1 LSVISCQFL
10 IFDFCLLIFDFA
22 FSMAHYPKD
31 IKPWS
36 RLDSETVYTCRIFS
50 LRKDR
55 NRSPRDGREHDFFVL
70 DSGDWVNIIPV
81 TPDDEVV
88 LIHQYRHGIDDIT
101 LEIPGGMVDPHD
113 PSPLHAARREMQEE
127 TGYDTDDVIPLGAI
141 HPNPAIQGNRCH
153 TFLARNVSKQFETNF
168 DTTEETEVVL
178 VPYRQIP
185 DLVRQGRITHALV
198 VTAFYWYE
206 LLRQAKL

>member
-1 LSVISCQFL
+1 
-10 IFDFCLLIFDFA
+10 
-22 FSMAHYPKD
+22 MAYHPKA
-31 IKPWS
+31 IRPWS

-70 DSGDWVNIIPV
+70 DSGDWVNIVPI
-81 TPDDEVV
+81 TANDEVV

-185 DLVRQGRITHALV
+185 DLVRQGSITHALV

-206 LLRQAKL
+206 LLRQAQR

>member
-1 LSVISCQFL
+1 
-10 IFDFCLLIFDFA
+10 
-22 FSMAHYPKD
+22 MATRPKN
-31 IKPWS
+31 IKPWQ

-50 LRKDR
+50 LRKDH

-70 DSGDWVNIIPV
+70 DSGDWVNIVPV
-81 TPDDEVV
+81 TSDNHIV

-127 TGYDTDDVIPLGAI
+127 TGYDSDEVISLGSI
-141 HPNPAIQGNRCH
+141 HPNPAIQGNRCF
-153 TFLARNVSKQFETNF
+153 TFLARNAEKRCDPQF
-168 DTTEETEVVL
+168 DSTEETEVIL
-178 VPYRQIP
+178 VPYPQIP
-185 DLVRQGRITHALV
+185 DLVRQGKISDALV

-206 LLRQAKL
+206 LFQRG

>member
-1 LSVISCQFL
+1 MSKRSLHNLQR
-10 IFDFCLLIFDFA
+10 
-22 FSMAHYPKD
+22 
-31 IKPWS
+31 WQ
-36 RLDSETVYTCRIFS
+36 RLETETVYSCRIFS
-50 LRKDR
+50 LQKNR

-81 TPDDEVV
+81 TPDDQVV
-88 LIHQYRHGIDDIT
+88 LIHQYRHGIEEFT

-127 TGYDTDDVIPLGAI
+127 TGYDSEDIIPLGAI

-153 TFLARNVSKQFETNF
+153 TFLARNVEKRFETHF
-168 DTTEETEVVL
+168 DTTEETETIL
-178 VPYRQIP
+178 VPSVQLP

-198 VTAFYWYE
+198 VTAFYWYD
-206 LLRQAKL
+206 LLRRA

>member
-1 LSVISCQFL
+1 
-10 IFDFCLLIFDFA
+10 
-22 FSMAHYPKD
+22 MADRSHKK
-31 IKPWS
+31 IQPWQ
-36 RLDSETVYTCRIFS
+36 RLDSETLYTCRIFS

-70 DSGDWVNIIPV
+70 DSGDWVNIVPV
-81 TPDDEVV
+81 TADDQVV

-127 TGYDTDDVIPLGAI
+127 TGYDSDDIVPLGSI

-153 TFLARNVSKQFETNF
+153 TFLARNVEKRFEPHF
-168 DTTEETEVVL
+168 DTTEEAEVLL
-178 VPYRQIP
+178 VPAAQLP
-185 DLVRQGRITHALV
+185 ELVQQGKITHALV
-198 VTAFYWYE
+198 VTAFYWYD
-206 LLRQAKL
+206 LLKRK

>member
-1 LSVISCQFL
+1 
-10 IFDFCLLIFDFA
+10 
-22 FSMAHYPKD
+22 MAERFPKN

-70 DSGDWVNIIPV
+70 DSGDWVNIIPI
-81 TPDDEVV
+81 TANDEVV

-127 TGYDTDDVIPLGAI
+127 TGYDSADVVPLGTV
-141 HPNPAIQGNRCH
+141 HPNPAIQGNRLH
-153 TFLARNVSKQFETNF
+153 TFLARNVELTGAVSF
-168 DTTEETEVVL
+168 DSTEETEVVL
-178 VPYRQIP
+178 VPLDGVDALI
-185 DLVRQGRITHALV
+185 RQGVISHALV
-198 VTAFYWYE
+198 VVAFHHLMLHE
-206 LLRQAKL
+206 GKRSAAGTG

>member
-1 LSVISCQFL
+1 
-10 IFDFCLLIFDFA
+10 
-22 FSMAHYPKD
+22 MAKRSKN
-31 IKPWS
+31 IQPWQ
-36 RLDSETVYTCRIFS
+36 RLDSQTIYTCRIFS

-70 DSGDWVNIIPV
+70 DSGDWVNIVPV

-127 TGYDTDDVIPLGAI
+127 TGYDSEDIIPLGSI

-153 TFLARNVSKQFETNF
+153 TFLARNVEKRFEPHF
-168 DTTEETEVVL
+168 DTTEETEVTL
-178 VPYRQIP
+178 VPVASLP

-198 VTAFYWYE
+198 VTAFYWFD
-206 LLRQAKL
+206 LLRRV